1 MKPLVGIAIA
11 VLVTATA
18 TVVAMLYLPVFSLGD
33 AMEVPQESPEAAPAD
48 TSDDELA
55 RLRDQLAKAE
65 ARIAELEAAAAAP
78 APEAPAPEPV
88 AELEPAAPEPD
99 KKPPSLDEIRAEL
112 ENNGGLKAQ
121 FQALTEMIY
130 ADLLNDLNLDPETK
144 AALRE
149 LLLNA
154 QIEELAL
161 AQYAM
166 QKGDVPWNQV
176 AQWRDDE
183 RALLD
188 QEIRGLLA
196 ADKYK
201 LWQDYAATLDER
213 ALEGSLRNQ
222 IRAFASG
229 LTDENFEAVMQ
240 VAIEE
245 FIAEQDALN
254 NSNTPFTTA
263 ENLRYQIRAMEQM
276 RERLREYLTP
286 DQFAEINNW
295 LNMGINLF
303 EQQLAAMGL

>member
-1 MKPLVGIAIA
+1 MKSTVAIA
-11 VLVTATA
+11 VVVAAAIVAAAFSALATA
-18 TVVAMLYLPVFSLGD
+18 YLLPRPKPAPEVTIPAPVAV
-33 AMEVPQESPEAAPAD
+33 
-48 TSDDELA
+48 DDHSAELA
-55 RLRDQLAKAE
+55 DLRDQLAKAN
-65 ARIAELEAAAAAP
+65 ARIAELEA
-78 APEAPAPEPV
+78 EAV
-88 AELEPAAPEPD
+88 PAAPEPAAAEPAPE
-99 KKPPSLDEIRAEL
+99 PPAPEEPQKTPTLDEIRDAL
-112 ENNGGLKAQ
+112 AKNSGARAQ
-121 FQALTEMIY
+121 FQALTELIY

-149 LLLNA
+149 MLLDA

-166 QKGDVPWNQV
+166 QKGDIPWNKV
-176 AQWRDDE
+176 AEWRDDE

-188 QEIRGLLA
+188 EQIRALLSP
-196 ADKYK
+196 DKYK
-201 LWQDYAATLDER
+201 TWQEYAATIDER
-213 ALEGSLRNQ
+213 SLEGSLRNQ

-240 VAIEE
+240 VAVEE
-245 FIAEQDALN
+245 FLAEQNKLN

-276 RERLREYLTP
+276 RERLREYLTA

-303 EQQLAAMGL
+303 EQQLASMGL

>member
-1 MKPLVGIAIA
+1 MKPLVVVAI
-11 VLVTATA
+11 VLVVAVASAVAT
-18 TVVAMLYLPVFSLGD
+18 MLFLPAFSLGE
-33 AMEVPQESPEAAPAD
+33 AMENPSAQPVAAEPVQDHSA
-48 TSDDELA
+48 ELA
-55 RLRDQLAKAE
+55 HLRDQLAKAN
-65 ARIAELEAAAAAP
+65 ARIAELEAAASEP
-78 APEAPAPEPV
+78 KPVPVEPV
-88 AELEPAAPEPD
+88 VEEPALKPEEP
-99 KKPPSLDEIRAEL
+99 KKTPTLDEIREAL
-112 ENNGGLKAQ
+112 AKNGGARAQ
-121 FQALTEMIY
+121 FQALTELIY
-130 ADLLNDLNLDPETK
+130 ADLLNSLDLDPETK

-149 LLLNA
+149 MLLNA

-166 QKGDVPWNQV
+166 GKGDVAWNQV
-176 AQWRDDE
+176 AQWQDDE

-188 QEIRGLLA
+188 QEIRALLS

-201 LWQDYAATLDER
+201 LWQEYAATLDER
-213 ALEGSLRNQ
+213 MLEGSLRNQ

-245 FIAEQDALN
+245 FLAEQNALN

-276 RERLREYLTP
+276 RERLREYLSP
-286 DQFAEINNW
+286 EQFAEINNW

-303 EQQLAAMGL
+303 EQQLASMGQ

>member
-1 MKPLVGIAIA
+1 MKPLVAI
-11 VLVTATA
+11 VIVVATA
-18 TVVAMLYLPVFSLGD
+18 AATFAAMRYLPIFSLGD
-33 AMEVPQESPEAAPAD
+33 AIEVTPEPVAAAPV
-48 TSDDELA
+48 DDRSAELDD
-55 RLRDQLAKAE
+55 LRDKLAKAE

-78 APEAPAPEPV
+78 AEPVPAEPAPEPT
-88 AELEPAAPEPD
+88 LAPEEP
-99 KKPPSLDEIRAEL
+99 KKTPTLDEIREAIAK
-112 ENNGGLKAQ
+112 NSGARAQ
-121 FQALTEMIY
+121 FQALTELIY

-176 AQWRDDE
+176 AGWQDDE
-183 RALLD
+183 RELLD
-188 QEIRGLLA
+188 EQIRALLA

-201 LWQDYAATLDER
+201 TWQDYAATLDAR
-213 ALEGSLRNQ
+213 ILEGSLRNQ

-229 LTDENFEAVMQ
+229 LTDDNFEAVMQ
-240 VAIEE
+240 VAVEE
-245 FIAEQDALN
+245 FLAEQNKLN
-254 NSNTPFTTA
+254 NSTTPFTTA

-276 RERLREYLTP
+276 RERLREYLTA

-303 EQQLAAMGL
+303 EQQLASMGL